1 MLGTAWRLARRELRG
16 GLAGF
21 RVFLAC
27 LALGVAAIAAVGT
40 VGASIRA
47 GLERE
52 GAVLLGGDAE
62 VQLIYRFADPD
73 ERAWLESVSER
84 VSEIAEFR
92 SLAVAGEGEAEDRAL
107 TRIKAVDG
115 AYPLFGEVRLEPD
128 MPLAEALADDG
139 VVIERVLA
147 ERLELAPGDTL
158 RLGTKAFRVAAIIAH
173 EPDGAAGGFAFGPKT
188 LVLRDAL
195 EGSGLLAEGTLF
207 DSSYRLDLPEGADL
221 AALEAEADG
230 ALDGSGARWRDARNG
245 APGIGEFVERLESFL
260 TLVGLAGLA
269 VGGVGVAAA
278 VRAYLAR
285 KVPVIATLRTLG
297 AERRTVLMVYLMQI
311 AVLAALGIGLGLLL
325 GALGPLM
332 ASPLIEAA
340 LPIPAEIGV
349 YPGPLLRAAAFGA
362 LAAGAFALWPLAR
375 LEEVRPAALYR
386 ASGGGRR
393 LPRWPYLAA
402 IAVMVAVL
410 VGGAALSGPE
420 PMLAVW
426 VALGVVGALLVL
438 QGAAL
443 GVRWLAR
450 RSGRA
455 ARGRPALRA
464 ALAAIGG
471 PGEGAGPVIL
481 SLGLGLTVLA
491 AIGQI
496 DTNLRTAISRDLP
509 ERAPS
514 FFFLDIQPDQL
525 PGFLERVEGDPAV
538 SEVRSVPML
547 RGVITGINGRP
558 AEETAGDHWVLS
570 GDRGVTYAAT
580 PEEETVVEGEWWPE
594 DYRGPPLVSFSAE
607 EGEEMNLALGDT
619 ITVNILGRDIT
630 ATVASFRDVAFE
642 TAGMGFVMVMDPAT
656 LSAAPH
662 TSIATVTAETEA
674 EGAILRDVARA
685 YPNVTAIAVKD
696 AIEEVS
702 AVLDGLA
709 AAIRT
714 GAGVTLLTGFAVLIG
729 AAAAGEGARV
739 FESAV
744 LKTLGAARG
753 TILRSFALRSAL
765 LGLAAGTVALAAG
778 ALGAWGVVT
787 FVMEG
792 TFELA
797 WGNALMV
804 ILGGAALTLG
814 AGLLFAVRPLGAR
827 PARVLRARE

>member
-1 MLGTAWRLARRELRG
+1 MLATAWRLARRELRG

-52 GAVLLGGDAE
+52 GAVLLGGDVE
-62 VQLIYRFADPD
+62 VELTYRFASAE
-73 ERAWLESVSER
+73 ERAWFESIADR

-92 SLAVAGEGEAEDRAL
+92 SLAVAGEGDAEDRAL
-107 TRIKAVDG
+107 TKIKAVDA
-115 AYPLFGEVRLEPD
+115 AYPLFGEVRLDPP
-128 MPLAEALADDG
+128 MPLTDALAGDG
-139 VVIERVLA
+139 VVIERTLA
-147 ERLELAPGDTL
+147 ERLALAPGDPL
-158 RLGTKAFRVAAIIAH
+158 RLGTKTFRVAAILAH
-173 EPDGAAGGFAFGPKT
+173 EPDGAAGGFELGPKT
-188 LVLRDAL
+188 IVRRESLD
-195 EGSGLLAEGTLF
+195 GSGLLSEGTLF
-207 DSSYRLDLPEGADL
+207 ESDYRLDLPEGADL
-221 AALEAEADG
+221 AALEAESERRLAE
-230 ALDGSGARWRDARNG
+230 SGARWRDARNG
-245 APGIGEFVERLESFL
+245 APGTSRFVEQLEEFL

-269 VGGVGVAAA
+269 VGGVGIASA
-278 VRAYLAR
+278 VRSYLAR

-297 AERRTVLMVYLMQI
+297 AERRTVLMVYLLQI
-311 AVLAALGIGLGLLL
+311 GVLAAFGIALGIVI
-325 GALGPLM
+325 GALGPIL
-332 ASPLIEAA
+332 AAPAIERA
-340 LPIPAEIGV
+340 LPIPADIGLR
-349 YPGPLLRAAAFGA
+349 PLPLLRAALFGA

-386 ASGGGRR
+386 AAGGGRR

-402 IAVMVAVL
+402 IAAMVVLL
-410 VGGAALSGPE
+410 VGGAALSGSQPW
-420 PMLAVW
+420 LAVW
-426 VALGVVGALLVL
+426 VALGVAGALLVL

-443 GVRWLAR
+443 LVRWLAR

-509 ERAPS
+509 EKAPS

-525 PGFLERVEGDPAV
+525 SGFLDRVEGDPAV

-558 AEETAGDHWVLS
+558 AAETAGDHWVLS

-580 PEEETVVEGEWWPE
+580 PADETVVAGAWWPE
-594 DYRGPPLVSFSAE
+594 DYEGPPLVSFSAE
-607 EGEEMNLALGDT
+607 EGEEMGLKLGDT

-642 TAGMGFVMVMDPAT
+642 AAGMAFVMVMDPAA
-656 LSAAPH
+656 LRGAPH
-662 TSIATVTAETEA
+662 TSIATVTAEPQA
-674 EGAILRDVARA
+674 EGPILRDVARA
-685 YPNVTAIAVKD
+685 YPNITAIAVKD
-696 AIEEVS
+696 AIERVS
-702 AVLDGLA
+702 EVLDGLA

-714 GAGVTLLTGFAVLIG
+714 GAGVTLLTGFVVLIG

-765 LGLAAGTVALAAG
+765 LGLAAGTVALLAG

-797 WGNALMV
+797 WSNALAV
-804 ILGGAALTLG
+804 ILGGAALTLA
-814 AGLLFAVRPLGAR
+814 AGLLFAVRPLAAR